1 MNRGVITPNL
11 FFTQYQSL
19 QPSPLFIL
27 KDSTKPS
34 QASTFLAT
42 LISLF
47 TGTYFTKVRRG
58 QGGIRTPEGVSQ
70 QIYSLPVLTTYLPT
84 QFSVSPE
91 CHHTCFL
98 ILMRRT
104 PGDTCSVLLLTH
116 RTMQHLVIVVPML
129 SHDTQFIA
137 RTLSK
142 LFYKLLVG
150 VARIELTS
158 NGPKPSILTV
168 IPYPELYF
176 KQLAGVQRL
185 EL

>member
-42 LISLF
+42 LISFF
-47 TGTYFTKVRRG
+47 TGTYFTKVQSG

-142 LFYKLLVG
+142 LYFNLFTSISIFPTIQSG
-150 VARIELTS
+150 RIFS
-158 NGPKPSILTV
+158 V
-168 IPYPELYF
+168 
-176 KQLAGVQRL
+176 V
-185 EL
+185 